1 VRERFDRFRR
11 TALRFCV
18 KNLRTIQDLRMR
30 RARPSAQS
38 RTVSSPNW
46 IPVRQRARDMT
57 DLEPGTIASRSA
69 KALEGAGAA
78 PIRPAALD
86 QGHGRLGSPRANL
99 ILAHSADPTAEAA
112 QSPVAIIDIG
122 SNSVRLVAYDGLTRA
137 PTPLYNEKVLCGL
150 GRNVLTT
157 GRLNEE
163 AVARALAALA
173 RFRVLCETMRVGRVF
188 VLATAAARD
197 AENGP
202 DFLRAAEAACGQEIQ
217 LLSGRREAELSAL
230 GVISG
235 FHAPD
240 GVVGDLGGGS
250 LELVDVRGSVV
261 GQGVTMP
268 LGGLALQDLSGGS
281 VKKAAKIVREHM
293 RKAVPQLET
302 LRGRTFYA
310 VGGTWRALARM
321 HQAAR
326 GYPLH
331 VMHGYTVEPSDELTF
346 LQIVEQTEAALL
358 PDVDAISEARRPLL
372 AYGAVVLE
380 EIIRVGR
387 PREVAISAS
396 GVREGLLFEQ
406 LDRDARLIDPLLAAA
421 AELNVLRA
429 RAPRHAEELIAWT
442 DRFVESLDGHETADE
457 RRLRHA
463 GCLLSDLGWRAHPDY
478 RDEQAIAAV
487 QNAAFV
493 GVDHPGRA
501 YLALAVSLRHTGLAP
516 EKANP
521 ILRGVAGPRLFE
533 RARLLGALLR
543 VAFPISAGM
552 GGALERAPLTVEE
565 GRVTLRLSSDWEALS
580 GDRLLNRV
588 RALGRVVGLDGRI
601 EIG

>member
-1 VRERFDRFRR
+1 MATSPN
-11 TALRFCV
+11 TALDCTRG
-18 KNLRTIQDLRMR
+18 
-30 RARPSAQS
+30 P
-38 RTVSSPNW
+38 
-46 IPVRQRARDMT
+46 PV
-57 DLEPGTIASRSA
+57 
-69 KALEGAGAA
+69 
-78 PIRPAALD
+78 RPAALH
-86 QGHGRLGSPRANL
+86 QGLGRLGSPRANL
-99 ILAHSADPTAEAA
+99 TLAHSADRPSRDP
-112 QSPVAIIDIG
+112 QPPVAIIDIG
-122 SNSVRLVAYDGLTRA
+122 SNSVRLVAYDGLSRA

-157 GRLNEE
+157 GRLNED
-163 AVARALAALA
+163 AVNRALTALG

-217 LLSGRREAELSAL
+217 LLSGRREAELSAM

-235 FHAPD
+235 FHAPN
-240 GVVGDLGGGS
+240 GVVGDMGGGS
-250 LELVDVRGSVV
+250 LELVDVRGTVV

-281 VKKAAKIVREHM
+281 IKKAAKIVREHM
-293 RKAVPQLET
+293 RKAEPQLET

-310 VGGTWRALARM
+310 VGGTWRALARL

-326 GYPLH
+326 GYPVH
-331 VMHGYTVEPSDELTF
+331 VMHGYAVEPTDEMSF
-346 LQIVEQTEAALL
+346 LQIVEETDVAMLQ
-358 PDVDAISEARRPLL
+358 DVDAISEARRPLL

-387 PREVAISAS
+387 PREIAISAS

-406 LDRDARLIDPLLAAA
+406 LDRDSRLIDPLLASA
-421 AELNVLRA
+421 AEFNALRA
-429 RAPRHAEELIAWT
+429 RSPRHGEELVAWT
-442 DRFVESLDGHETADE
+442 DRFVATLDGPETADE

-463 GCLLSDLGWRAHPDY
+463 GCLLSDVGWRAHPDY
-478 RDEQAIAAV
+478 RDEQSIAAI

-501 YLALAVSLRHTGLAP
+501 YLALSVSLRHSGLAP

-521 ILRGVAGPRLFE
+521 ILRSIAGPRLFE

-552 GGALERAPLTVEE
+552 DGALTRAPLLIEE
-565 GRVTLRLSSDWEALS
+565 GRVTLRIPQDWAALAS
-580 GDRLLNRV
+580 DRLLNRV
-588 RALGRVVGLDGRI
+588 RGLGRVVGLDGRI
-601 EIG
+601 EIGGTAG